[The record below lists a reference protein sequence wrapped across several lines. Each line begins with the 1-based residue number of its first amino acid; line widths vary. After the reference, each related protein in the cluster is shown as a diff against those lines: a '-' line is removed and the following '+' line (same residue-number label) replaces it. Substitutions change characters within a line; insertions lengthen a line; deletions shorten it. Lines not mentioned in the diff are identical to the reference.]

1 MKDKPRDIPYCAVRR
16 EKIANAQ
23 PVLDPTILAYA
34 YEWMKDRYAI
44 HVKKDL
50 QRLPAPWTNNPILR
64 QVKFCNV
71 RREHDRQSLNLIN
84 NIVKHRDLSLADKM
98 FNCVL
103 FRMFNMWEPIQALGG
118 PWTIKEFA
126 NTDLEL
132 ARETLKNFEAQGG
145 KVFTNAFNTGGLKQC
160 LAFPE
165 LVVNHKEQ
173 RFGGMVVKVYR
184 VGQGLVDEMDYK
196 VAKKLAEDNPGEYTI
211 EGWEPYMPMRVIRSL
226 VAFVKKYPDYFER
239 LLQLETPEQVYL
251 KMYYEIEGLGPFLA
265 YQIWVDFTYIEEYPF
280 SENHFT
286 VSGPGCRAGI
296 DLLFKDKAGMTHD
309 ECIFWLRD
317 YQNLVFAQLGYV
329 PEQFWSAEE
338 PHDQTMNVMQLENM
352 FCELQKYTRCKQAL
366 ARGEKPR
373 GKVGYDGH
381 GARAKDAEFGWNE
394 AIQKNGKDWAA
405 GKTKSTSRNLSDLF
419 PRK

>member
-16 EKIANAQ
+16 EKIESAV
-23 PVLDPTILAYA
+23 PELDMTILSYA
-34 YEWMKDRYAI
+34 YEWMRDRYDI
-44 HVKKDL
+44 HVKKDV
-50 QRLPAPWTNNPILR
+50 QRLPAPWTDNPILR

-84 NIVKHRDLSLADKM
+84 NIITNDKLTLADKM

-103 FRMFNMWEPIQALGG
+103 FRMFNLWDPILAMGG

-126 NTDLEL
+126 GIDLYE
-132 ARETLKNFEAQGG
+132 ARGSLVLHEQVGG

-173 RFGGMVVKVYR
+173 RFGGMM
-184 VGQGLVDEMDYK
+184 VDLRKRTSVQKGSEDWITVQMDYK
-196 VAKKLAEDNPGEYTI
+196 EAKKLAESDPDGYEI

-226 VAFVKKYPDYFER
+226 RAFVNKYPTYFED
-239 LLQLETPEQVYL
+239 LLGLYSPDQVYL
-251 KMYYEIEGLGPFLA
+251 KMYNDIEGLGPFLA

-286 VSGPGCRAGI
+286 ISGPGCRAGI
-296 DLLFKDKAGMTHD
+296 DLLFKNKAGMTHD

-317 YQNLVFAQLGYV
+317 NQDEVFGTMGYV
-329 PEQFWSAEE
+329 RELFWHAEQPE
-338 PHDQTMNVMQLENM
+338 DQCMNVMQLENM
-352 FCELQKYTRCKQAL
+352 FCELQKYTRCKQAVSE
-366 ARGEKPR
+366 GKKPR
-373 GKVGYDGH
+373 GKVGYDG
-381 GARAKDAEFGWNE
+381 GAGVVITGA
-394 AIQKNGKDWAA
+394 
-405 GKTKSTSRNLSDLF
+405 SRNLTSLF
-419 PRK
+419 SRK